1 MTVNTQ
7 VILDYTLNDLYSL
20 DNDGSP
26 IPALVLDSQPVE
38 DYAMVPSAKYVYHLA
53 AQEGSDKML
62 ILLTRSQTERRVFLA
77 GKMPVFI
84 VDFAYSQQH
93 PDSQTMPADKADVYG
108 HFSKMRPDQQP
119 ALKFVQGADQI
130 SVPPNVPVAVV
141 VPIDLFAALPHV
153 LDPDVHFCILAKRG
167 LAVSG
172 LPTPPSTVVDVAL
185 PLDQLQ
191 DDTKMGQEISR
202 MLELIDTYNTPF
214 VVKLPQSVAAM
225 GTFAI
230 RSDDDRE
237 RVKAILSTHMRLM
250 LRQINAANYHLNPCS
265 LIFQNFV
272 SGTEVAL
279 SFFVTQTGR
288 CIFVG
293 CFDQEFDKQGRWTG
307 GSISYPDQPALE
319 EKYAT
324 TMEKTAKFLHEKG
337 YYGPAGVDVLT
348 DSQGNQ
354 YIVDLNVRLTGLCHL
369 GFLKGHFTS
378 RGLDVASTVTGFF
391 TCSREKIEEIFCNEF
406 QMGSLVIISWSY
418 DDLMKLSCGA
428 IGVGGKTASDI
439 ERLAARMHEYTTPGG
454 HC

>member
-1 MTVNTQ
+1 MTINTQ
-7 VILDYTLNDLYSL
+7 VVLDYTLHDLYSI

-26 IPALVLDSQPVE
+26 IPALVYDSQPVE
-38 DYAMVPSAKYVYHLA
+38 DYAMIPSAKYVYHLA

-77 GKMPVFI
+77 GKMPVF
-84 VDFAYSQQH
+84 VMDFAYSQNEQ
-93 PDSQTMPADKADVYG
+93 DTEALPADKADVYR
-108 HFSKMRPDQQP
+108 HLSTMRHDQQP
-119 ALKFVQGADQI
+119 ALTFVKRADQI
-130 SVPPNVPVAVV
+130 NLPPSVPVAVV
-141 VPIDLFAALPHV
+141 VPIDPFAPLLHIV
-153 LDPDVHFCILAKRG
+153 DPDVHFCILAKRG

-185 PLDQLQ
+185 PLDQLK
-191 DDTKMGQEISR
+191 DDTKMGREIAR
-202 MLELIDTYNTPF
+202 MLELIDTYHTPF

-230 RSDDDRE
+230 LSDDDRV
-237 RVKAILSTHMRLM
+237 RVKAILSTHMRVM
-250 LRQINAANYHLNPCS
+250 LKQINVANYHLNPCS

-272 SGTEVAL
+272 AGTEVAL

-293 CFDQEFDKQGRWTG
+293 CFDQEFDKEGRWSG

-324 TMEKTAKFLHEKG
+324 TIEKTAQFLHEKG

-354 YIVDLNVRLTGLCHL
+354 YVVDLNVRLTGLCHL
-369 GFLKGHFTS
+369 GFLKGHFTR

-391 TCSREKIEEIFCNEF
+391 TCSREMVEKAFYNEF
-406 QMGSLVIISWSY
+406 QGGSLLIIAWSY
-418 DDLMKLSCGA
+418 DDSMKLSCGA
-428 IGVGGKTASDI
+428 IGVGGKSASDI
-439 ERLAARMHEYTTPGG
+439 ERLAARIREYTTPGG
-454 HC
+454 HY